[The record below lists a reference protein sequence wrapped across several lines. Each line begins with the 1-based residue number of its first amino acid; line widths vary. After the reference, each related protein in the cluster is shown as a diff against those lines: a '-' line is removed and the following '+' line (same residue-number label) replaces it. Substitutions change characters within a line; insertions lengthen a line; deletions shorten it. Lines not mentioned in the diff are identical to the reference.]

1 MRRSHRRLSPEQKL
15 KIIKEVQTSG
25 ATTAEVCR
33 RHGISTTLY
42 YHWLSIADQA
52 AKEALKGKRPEK
64 PSQKE
69 QRMRRDLERMKEVVA
84 EITAENLELKKTFG
98 E

>member
-1 MRRSHRRLSPEQKL
+1 MKRSHKRFSPEQKL
-15 KIIKEVQTSG
+15 KVIKEVQSSG
-25 ATTAEVCR
+25 ATISEICR

-52 AKEALKGKRPEK
+52 AKQALNGKRPEK

-69 QRMRRDLERMKEVVA
+69 ERMRRELERMREVVA
-84 EITAENLELKKTFG
+84 EITVENLELKKTFG